1 MGQSYLLCIVRRDS
15 MDLDDVLAVL
25 FFISLNNCSKGK
37 VIFVRESKYHLLID
51 GDNLIIQFF

>member
-1 MGQSYLLCIVRRDS
+1 

-51 GDNLIIQFF
+51 GDNLIIQCF

>member
-1 MGQSYLLCIVRRDS
+1 

-25 FFISLNNCSKGK
+25 FFISHNNCSKGK